1 MPDAAPESPFT
12 QVTAL
17 ATDALYVA
25 VGFGILAFQR
35 LQVHRREL
43 EARVEQNFGPEVIGV
58 VRTVEERAGAA
69 VRDVVELISRQ
80 GAGQ

>member
-1 MPDAAPESPFT
+1 MPEAAAPSPFN

-35 LQVHRREL
+35 LQVERREL
-43 EARVEQNFGPEVIGV
+43 EARVEQSFGPEVIGV
-58 VRTVEERAGAA
+58 VRTVEERTGAA
-69 VRDVVELISRQ
+69 VRDVVDLLSRQ
-80 GAGQ
+80 L